1 MLARSATAGQATFE
15 PDEEDDDDEEEDEE
29 EPEPEPEDELETVSF
44 LSLLPGLSPEAPE
57 DLSPEALSFEPEEEP
72 ELSDF
77 LPSEPFADAVAGSEL
92 FWAAR
97 LSVR

>member
-15 PDEEDDDDEEEDEE
+15 PDEEDDEEEEEEDEE

-44 LSLLPGLSPEAPE
+44 LSLLPDLSPEAPE
-57 DLSPEALSFEPEEEP
+57 DLSPEDLSPEDLSPEPEEEP

-92 FWAAR
+92 F
-97 LSVR
+97 

>member
-15 PDEEDDDDEEEDEE
+15 PDEEDVDDEDDDD
-29 EPEPEPEDELETVSF
+29 PEPEPEDELETVSF
-44 LSLLPGLSPEAPE
+44 LSLLPPLSPE
-57 DLSPEALSFEPEEEP
+57 DLSPEDLSFEEESEL

-77 LPSEPFADAVAGSEL
+77 LPSEPFADEVAGSEL